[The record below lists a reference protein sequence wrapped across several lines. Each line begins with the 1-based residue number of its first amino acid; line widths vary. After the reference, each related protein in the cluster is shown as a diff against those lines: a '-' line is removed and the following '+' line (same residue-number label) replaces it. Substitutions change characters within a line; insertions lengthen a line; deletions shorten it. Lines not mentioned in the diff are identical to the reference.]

1 MQDSHLVGAYFRH
14 SNQACAYSIPYC
26 CHLSILNHA
35 PLLYELLVGSR
46 LWYTDVPGWCGALP
60 AMPGKTGVVSRFDAE
75 VLMSPLVYVNGD
87 LVPVEN
93 AKVTVYDHGLL
104 YGDGAFEGIR
114 AYSGKVF
121 KLREHLTRLY
131 KSAHAL
137 MIDLPIT
144 KEEMEQVILDLC
156 RRNGVVDGYIRITI
170 TRGVGLGL
178 DPRGVK
184 NPTIVIMTDKLS
196 LYPQEMYTNGLHVV
210 TVSQRVTPAQSLEPR
225 IKSLG
230 KYVAN
235 IQAKIEAN
243 RVGAGEGL
251 MLNVQGYV
259 AEATGDN
266 IFLINKGKIV
276 TPPPYAGILEGI
288 TRNTVM
294 DLARGMGIEVTESLF
309 TLFDVYTADECFLTG
324 TAAEVIPVVKVD
336 GRNIGSGCPGEITQ
350 KLIQAFRTLTSTEG
364 VPF

>member
-1 MQDSHLVGAYFRH
+1 
-14 SNQACAYSIPYC
+14 
-26 CHLSILNHA
+26 
-35 PLLYELLVGSR
+35 
-46 LWYTDVPGWCGALP
+46 
-60 AMPGKTGVVSRFDAE
+60 
-75 VLMSPLVYVNGD
+75 MSALVYINGE
-87 LVPVEN
+87 LIQRPE
-93 AKVTVYDHGLL
+93 AKVSVYDHGLL

-114 AYSGKVF
+114 VYSGKVF
-121 KLREHLTRLY
+121 KLREHLSRLY
-131 KSAHAL
+131 RSAHAL
-137 MIDLPIT
+137 MINLPIAR
-144 KEEMEQVILDLC
+144 EEMEQAVLDLC
-156 RRNGVVDGYIRITI
+156 RKNGVVDGYIRITV

-178 DPRGVK
+178 DPRGVR

-196 LYPQEMYTNGLHVV
+196 LYPEEMYEHGLHVV
-210 TVSQRVTPAQSLEPR
+210 TVSTRVTPAQSLEPR

-266 IFLINKGKIV
+266 VFLVKGSNIV
-276 TPPPYAGILEGI
+276 TPPAYAGILEGI

-294 DLARGMGIEVTESLF
+294 ELARGMGIPVEESLF

-336 GRNIGSGCPGEITQ
+336 GRDIGGGEPGEMT
-350 KLIQAFRTLTSTEG
+350 KRLIEAFRTLTNKEG

>member
-1 MQDSHLVGAYFRH
+1 MSQ
-14 SNQACAYSIPYC
+14 
-26 CHLSILNHA
+26 
-35 PLLYELLVGSR
+35 LY
-46 LWYTDVPGWCGALP
+46 
-60 AMPGKTGVVSRFDAE
+60 
-75 VLMSPLVYVNGD
+75 YVNGE
-87 LVPVEN
+87 LVTREN
-93 AKVTVYDHGLL
+93 AVVSVYDHGLL

-131 KSAHAL
+131 NSAHVL

-144 KEEMEQVILDLC
+144 KDEMEQVILDLC
-156 RRNGVVDGYIRITI
+156 RKNGVVDGYIRVTI
-170 TRGVGLGL
+170 SRGVGLGL

-196 LYPQEMYTNGLHVV
+196 LYPAEMYTEGLHVV
-210 TVSQRVTPAQSLEPR
+210 TVSTRVTPSQCLEPR

-235 IQAKIEAN
+235 IQAKTEAN
-243 RVGAGEGL
+243 KVGAGEGL

-266 IFLINKGKIV
+266 VFLINKGKVV

-294 DLARGMGIEVTESLF
+294 DLARGMGIEVRESLF
-309 TLFDVYTADECFLTG
+309 TLYDVYTADECFLTG

-336 GRNIGSGCPGEITQ
+336 GRVIGGGQPGAVTKQ
-350 KLIQAFRTLTSTEG
+350 LMQAFRTLTTTDG